1 MPESLNGPRIND
13 RLAELDLSPADF
25 AERNEISEG
34 YFRNLRNG
42 SDQCSL
48 RTAHRIARG
57 LALPVS
63 EVLEKKTDERQ
74 DEPTHPKR
82 RQDNEQTTGPKRPV
96 EKAAVRPALQAAS

>member
-25 AERNEISEG
+25 AERIEMSEG

-57 LALPVS
+57 LALPVGD
-63 EVLEKKTDERQ
+63 VLEKKGEK

-82 RQDNEQTTGPKRPV
+82 RQDNEQTTGPKRADGV
-96 EKAAVRPALQAAS
+96 LAEAS

>member
-25 AERNEISEG
+25 ADRNEISEG

-57 LALPVS
+57 LALPVD
-63 EVLEKKTDERQ
+63 EVLEKKNETKE
-74 DEPTHPKR
+74 EPTHPTR
-82 RQDNEQTTGPKRPV
+82 RQDTEKTSGPKRADT
-96 EKAAVRPALQAAS
+96 ELRAAS

>member
-25 AERNEISEG
+25 AERIEMSEG

-57 LALPVS
+57 LALPVN
-63 EVLEKKTDERQ
+63 EVLAEKEKKQ
-74 DEPTHPKR
+74 DETTHPTR
-82 RQDNEQTTGPKRPV
+82 RQETEKTSGPKRADSALPV
-96 EKAAVRPALQAAS
+96 AS

>member
-13 RLAELDLSPADF
+13 RLAELDLSAADF

-57 LALPVS
+57 LALPVD
-63 EVLEKKTDERQ
+63 EVLEKKNETKE
-74 DEPTHPKR
+74 EPTHPTR
-82 RQDNEQTTGPKRPV
+82 RQDKEQSTGPKRAEGALPV
-96 EKAAVRPALQAAS
+96 AS

>member
-25 AERNEISEG
+25 AERIEMSEG

-57 LALPVS
+57 LALRVDD
-63 EVLEKKTDERQ
+63 VLVKKDEETKE
-74 DEPTHPKR
+74 EPTHPKR
-82 RQDNEQTTGPKRPV
+82 RQDNEQTTGPKRPD
-96 EKAAVRPALQAAS
+96 ARAVA